1 MKISIPRGTFDI
13 TANDMR
19 MRQEV
24 LADICKLA
32 QGYGFEQIQTPIF
45 ESTNLF
51 KRSVGDETDI
61 VSKEMYTFNDKKG
74 REITLRPE
82 LTAPVVRSYIENKFY
97 ATNPNLKAFYYGPAF
112 RYERPQAGR
121 YRQFHQFGV
130 ESFNTRNPYHD
141 AEVISMAYNILKHFN
156 LDEKVI
162 LKINSLGQKAE
173 RLAYIESL
181 KQHFISKMDDNN
193 QEYTLCEDCQ
203 NRLTTNPLRVLDCKV
218 DSTKAI
224 MNEAPKLIESLGN
237 ESKEYFETVLNTL
250 EKLEIPF
257 EIDHKLVR
265 GLDYYNDTVFEF
277 VLNTDKAQN
286 TIIGG
291 GRYDGLVSQLN
302 GPETPAFGFGMGI
315 ERLIEAIKENNPT
328 IIEEFNRKTDVYYM
342 PLCEEGEAMTIA
354 SMAKLRF
361 AGVRAEYAGGIK
373 SFKANFKQAEKL
385 EAVFAVIIG
394 EEEVKQGYVTV
405 RNLITRE
412 EDKVNLTEFEQEI
425 TEGEEHGH

>member
-19 MRQEV
+19 MREQV
-24 LADICKLA
+24 LADIFKLA
-32 QGYGFEQIQTPIF
+32 KGYGFEQIQTPIF

-74 REITLRPE
+74 REMTLRPE

-97 ATNPNLKAFYYGPAF
+97 ATNPNLKACYYGPAF

-130 ESFNTRNPYHD
+130 ESFNTRNPHHD
-141 AEVISMAYNILKHFN
+141 AEIIGLSYSILKHFN
-156 LDEKVI
+156 LNDKVV
-162 LKINSLGQKAE
+162 LKINSLGQKEERINYVSELKDYLVNYDAE
-173 RLAYIESL
+173 
-181 KQHFISKMDDNN
+181 
-193 QEYTLCEDCQ
+193 LCQDCKTRVV
-203 NRLTTNPLRVLDCKV
+203 NNPLRVLDCK
-218 DSTKAI
+218 TCNEKAF
-224 MNEAPKLIESLGN
+224 MQAAPKLLDGLGVQ
-237 ESKEYFETVLNTL
+237 SKSYFETVLETL
-250 EKLEIPF
+250 EALGIKYEV
-257 EIDHKLVR
+257 DHTLVR

-277 VLNTDKAQN
+277 VLDTPKAKS

-315 ERLIEAIKENNPT
+315 ERLIEAIKENNPE
-328 IIEEFNRKTDVYYM
+328 IINSFNRKTDVFYM
-342 PLCEEGEAMTIA
+342 PLCAEAEKMTIA

-361 AGVRAEYAGGIK
+361 AGIRCEYAGAVK

-394 EEEVKQGYVTV
+394 EEEVENGFVTV
-405 RNLITRE
+405 RNLVNRDE
-412 EDKVNLTEFEQEI
+412 ERVVLSDFEEEI
-425 TEGEEHGH
+425 TQGGEHEH